1 MMDFD
6 VAVIGSGPAGIQAG
20 IHASR
25 KKAKTIIIGKQENSA
40 LYGAHVEN
48 LFGAPGKADGSE
60 LLNEALSKAESF
72 GCTILNENVISA
84 GSDNGSFI
92 LMTESVEI
100 RSKTVILAPG
110 IHRNK
115 VNVPGEKELLGKG
128 VSYCASCDCNFYKGK
143 TVAIVGD
150 ESEAAAS
157 AELMTR
163 YAGKTYWIT
172 DAPKV
177 SEAMII
183 KAGSAG
189 VLMVNDTLEEIAGS
203 SRVEKIILKTQELA
217 VDGVFIELG
226 GRSSADLAMDLDIMP
241 EIDGTIKVDQEC
253 RTSVKG
259 VFACGDV
266 TGKPWQAA
274 KAVGQGAVAGINA
287 ADMTKVM

>member
-1 MMDFD
+1 MIFD

-25 KKAKTIIIGKQENSA
+25 KNAGTVIIGKPENSA
-40 LYGAHVEN
+40 LFGAHVEN
-48 LFGAPGKADGSE
+48 LFGAPGKTDGSE
-60 LLNEALSKAESF
+60 LLKEGISKAEAF
-72 GCTILNENVISA
+72 GCKILKENVLSA
-84 GSDNGSFI
+84 GNDNGMFV
-92 LMTESVEI
+92 LMTESSEI

-110 IHRNK
+110 IRRNK
-115 VNVPGEKELLGKG
+115 LNVPGEKEFFGKG

-143 TVAIVGD
+143 TVAVVGD

-157 AELMTR
+157 AELMTG
-163 YAGKTYWIT
+163 YADKVYWIT
-172 DAPKV
+172 EDPKV
-177 SEAMII
+177 SGSMIT
-183 KAGSAG
+183 KTGSAG
-189 VLMVNDTLEEIAGS
+189 VLMIKDSLKEISGS
-203 SRVEKIILKTQELA
+203 AKVDRIILNTQEID

-241 EIDGTIKVDQEC
+241 DIEGIIETDQEC

-287 ADMTKVM
+287 ADLSKVI

>member
-1 MMDFD
+1 MDFD
-6 VAVIGSGPAGIQAG
+6 VAVIGAGPAGIQAG
-20 IHASR
+20 MHASR
-25 KKAKTIIIGKQENSA
+25 KKAKTIMIGKTNNSA

-48 LFGAPGKADGSE
+48 LFGAPGKTNGSD
-60 LLNEALSKAESF
+60 LLEEGLSKAESF
-72 GCTILNENVISA
+72 GCTVLKENVLSA
-84 GSDNGSFI
+84 GKDKEMFVLI
-92 LMTESVEI
+92 TESGEI

-110 IHRNK
+110 IHRNRLD
-115 VNVPGEKELLGKG
+115 VPGEKEFLGKG

-150 ESEAAAS
+150 ESEAASS
-157 AELMTR
+157 AELMTK
-163 YAGKTYWIT
+163 YAERTYWIT
-172 DAPKV
+172 EDPKV
-177 SEAMII
+177 STAMIT
-183 KAGSAG
+183 KTGSAG
-189 VLMVNDTLEEIAGS
+189 VLMIKDSLVEISGS
-203 SRVEKIILKTQELA
+203 SKVEKIILRTQELN

-241 EIDGTIKVDQEC
+241 EIDGTVKTDRDC

-287 ADMTKVM
+287 ADLAKVI